1 VVGLIAATL
10 IATPVIALAASTPR
24 PFAGTWTAK
33 PEDAAI
39 SGSLV
44 VASGRNEIKS
54 MTFDVEGDAVPTGCP
69 TGTLTIPGPLEL
81 KYYVLKGTR
90 PFWAFG
96 QVANVDINGSHLKR
110 FQETRVS
117 GATLGGKPD
126 NNIELDIQFD
136 NGSAQNDRIA
146 GGILDLE
153 ANKIKPAYGASTCA
167 GSVGELQPGSPTS

>member
-1 VVGLIAATL
+1 VAAAL
-10 IATPVIALAASTPR
+10 IATPVIAFAANTPK

-33 PEDAAI
+33 PEDAAV

-44 VASGRNEIKS
+44 VTSGRNEIKS

-81 KYYVLKGTR
+81 KLYVFKGTR

-96 QVANVDINGSHLKR
+96 QVANVAINGSHLKR

-117 GATLGGKPD
+117 GAMLDGKPD

-136 NGSAQNDRIA
+136 SGSAQNERIA

-153 ANKIKPAYGASTCA
+153 ANKIKPAYGSSTCA
-167 GSVGELQPGSPTS
+167 GSVGELQPASPSA